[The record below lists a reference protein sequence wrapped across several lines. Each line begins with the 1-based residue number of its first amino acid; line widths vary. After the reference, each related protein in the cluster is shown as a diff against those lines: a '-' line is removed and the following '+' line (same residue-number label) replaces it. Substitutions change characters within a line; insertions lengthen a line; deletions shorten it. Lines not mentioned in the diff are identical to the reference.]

1 MSFFEDNN
9 AAIAFANG
17 ESEFDRSKHILQQHR
32 YCVEQQTLGT
42 IKVEK
47 IDTKLQRADQGTK
60 ILESAEHSV
69 HTARNLNLSSDK
81 FPPPSQILAIVRKR
95 GGVPVG

>member
-1 MSFFEDNN
+1 
-9 AAIAFANG
+9 
-17 ESEFDRSKHILQQHR
+17 
-32 YCVEQQTLGT
+32 LGT

-69 HTARNLNLSSDK
+69 HTARNLNLDSDK
-81 FPPPSQILAIVRKR
+81 FASIPSTLPDPRSSA
-95 GGVPVG
+95 